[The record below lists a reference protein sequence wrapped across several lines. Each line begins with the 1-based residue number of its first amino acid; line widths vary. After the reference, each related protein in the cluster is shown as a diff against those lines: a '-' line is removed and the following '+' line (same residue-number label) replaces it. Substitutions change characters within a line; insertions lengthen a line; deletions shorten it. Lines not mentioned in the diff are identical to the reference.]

1 MDGNVLAQRGFQLLW
16 TGLQEEVTG
25 ILETPYSSKLKH
37 LPSWGNIE
45 KHRDA
50 ASCRTDSCA
59 YGSIHLKSF
68 RFLGVHADL
77 EPLSGRC
84 SGDHTHVPVQGKHT
98 LGSAVYTPLLAAAL
112 AKVLSM
118 GVERLKRRF
127 AELDEVDGLECQ
139 LVNEVA
145 LTSKWKVG
153 KVWRHRKIDI

>member
-1 MDGNVLAQRGFQLLW
+1 MDGNVLAQRGLQLLW
-16 TGLQEEVTG
+16 TGLPEEVTG

-77 EPLSGRC
+77 EFLSGRC
-84 SGDHTHVPVQGKHT
+84 SGDHIHVPVQGKHM

-118 GVERLKRRF
+118 GWNDSRGALRS
-127 AELDEVDGLECQ
+127 
-139 LVNEVA
+139 
-145 LTSKWKVG
+145 LTSLRLMDLSVSL
-153 KVWRHRKIDI
+153 